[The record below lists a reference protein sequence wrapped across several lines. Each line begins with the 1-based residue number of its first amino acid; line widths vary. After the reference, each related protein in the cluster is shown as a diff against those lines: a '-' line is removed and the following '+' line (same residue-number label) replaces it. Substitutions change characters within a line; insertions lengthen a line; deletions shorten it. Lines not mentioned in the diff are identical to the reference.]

1 MSNNAMPRITPIPS
15 RILAADRCFAVIR

>member
-15 RILAADRCFAVIR
+15 GILAADRCFVVIR